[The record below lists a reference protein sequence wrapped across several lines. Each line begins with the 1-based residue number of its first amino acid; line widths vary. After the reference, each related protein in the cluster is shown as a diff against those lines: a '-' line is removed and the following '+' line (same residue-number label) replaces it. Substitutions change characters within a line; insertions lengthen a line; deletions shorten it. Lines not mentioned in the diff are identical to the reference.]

1 MLHLILVVEN
11 EHSVD
16 MQDNPLA
23 HVAGNHALGGVGG
36 CAAIVQVRLFGDVR
50 RKLALCGQVMF
61 K

>member
-23 HVAGNHALGGVGG
+23 HVVGNHALNGVEG
-36 CAAIVQVRLFGDVR
+36 CVASVQVHLLGDVR
-50 RKLALCGQVMF
+50 RKLVL
-61 K
+61 